1 MKISSLLLVGTLAL
15 GVAQPAM
22 AHSYHGH
29 GHYPHP
35 EIQRPQHPS
44 PLETILGVGLVGAG
58 IWWNYGPEIEY
69 EYNGDKYVL
78 CNDFGRRYYC

>member
-1 MKISSLLLVGTLAL
+1 MKISSLLLAGAIAL
-15 GVAQPAM
+15 SVAQPAV
-22 AHSYHGH
+22 AHTHGH
-29 GHYPHP
+29 HHHP
-35 EIQRPQHPS
+35 EIQRPS
-44 PLETILGVGLVGAG
+44 PLGTLLGIGLVGAG